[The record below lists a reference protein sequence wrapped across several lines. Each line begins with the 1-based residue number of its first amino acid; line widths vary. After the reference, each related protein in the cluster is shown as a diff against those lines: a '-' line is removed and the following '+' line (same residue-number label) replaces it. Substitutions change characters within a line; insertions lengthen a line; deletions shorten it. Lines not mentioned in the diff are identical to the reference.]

1 MKPFTLDAVLKYRKQ
16 LEDMA
21 TQRLHQAIEVEARLH
36 EALLQ
41 VQKEL
46 AELYDSLQT
55 DKERG
60 TTVDRLIL
68 FNYRI
73 DLVNEQALRGQ
84 KELEKQQVQVANK
97 RQQLVKASKDR
108 KIMEKLREQ
117 QNAAYAK
124 YLEKK
129 ETGMLDEIAV
139 LAHARKQ
146 G

>member
-21 TQRLHQAIEVEARLH
+21 TQRLHQAIEAEVRLR

-41 VQKEL
+41 DQKEL

-68 FNYRI
+68 FGHRI
-73 DLVNEQALRGQ
+73 DLVNEQVKRRQ
-84 KELEKQQVQVANK
+84 NELEKHQVQVA
-97 RQQLVKASKDR
+97 
-108 KIMEKLREQ
+108 
-117 QNAAYAK
+117 
-124 YLEKK
+124 KK
-129 ETGMLDEIAV
+129 KTANG
-139 LAHARKQ
+139 Q
-146 G
+146 GE